1 MKTYQKWSMT
11 EDAKKENEDGG
22 FELMIIKKF
31 DGVYREALPTISTC
45 AVASRQQNFCVY
57 FSSLCFSTLWTV
69 VRRNPGKRVPKGFF
83 DKVCVLISAP

>member
-22 FELMIIKKF
+22 FEMMIIKKF

-57 FSSLCFSTLWTV
+57 FSPLCWLYQL
-69 VRRNPGKRVPKGFF
+69 P
-83 DKVCVLISAP
+83 L